1 MESVATQDR
10 QARRPGPLRW
20 IRYALGGSLS
30 PRYRQWVLHD
40 LTCRGRWIRQ
50 IVRAVLQVAP
60 FAVLLLLTLGTSW
73 ITWVGVICGLGLAL
87 VYSLA
92 YFNQSADYRLV
103 KHGFPPGTAA
113 LLRDYPVLAQYEQV
127 AGVFDRLQRGPTFS
141 ATSPVWHRCPA
152 HGTEARRTPRSA
164 EA

>member
-87 VYSLA
+87 IYSLA

-103 KHGFPPGTAA
+103 KHGFPPGTAREI
-113 LLRDYPVLAQYEQV
+113 LSERDKAKHP
-127 AGVFDRLQRGPTFS
+127 DRM
-141 ATSPVWHRCPA
+141 
-152 HGTEARRTPRSA
+152 RRYIETYRSDA
-164 EA
+164 A